1 MNREVHNGRQ
11 EAANCIRVHG
21 ARTHNLQNL
30 DLALPRDRLVVRHRP
45 QRVGQELAG
54 LRHALCRRTAAIY
67 RKPLALRPAVPPP
80 TRTARRR
87 SDRGP
92 ATDDLHRSAGRQPQ
106 SPQHGG
112 HGHRDLRLP
121 AAALCPAGR
130 IDLLPVRHA
139 DPPAVAG
146 ADSGDAAL
154 PAHRH
159 ADDDPGADRS
169 RPQGAAPRGDRGH
182 PQGRLRPAR
191 IDGEVLEVN
200 EPPELVP
207 QKAHTIEAVVDRVV
221 IREGVEPRLA
231 ESIRLAVRHGEGLVL
246 ASCEV
251 RKRTAAG
258 PAVARRAFQHALFL
272 PRLQD
277 QLRRDR
283 AADLQLQ
290 QPLRRLPGVRGL
302 GAAWPSTRTW

>member
-1 MNREVHNGRQ
+1 MRPS
-11 EAANCIRVHG
+11 CIRIHG

-30 DLALPRDRLVVRHRP
+30 DLDLAPRSPGRRHRP

-67 RKPLALRPAVPPP
+67 RKPLALRPAVPPSA
-80 TRTARRR
+80 RTAGRR

-146 ADSGDAAL
+146 ADPGNAAL
-154 PAHRH
+154 PARRH

-169 RPQGAAPRGDRGH
+169 RPQGPAPRGDRGH
-182 PQGRLRPAR
+182 PQGRASSARGSTARCSTSTSRRNSCRRRPTR
-191 IDGEVLEVN
+191 SR
-200 EPPELVP
+200 PS
-207 QKAHTIEAVVDRVV
+207 
-221 IREGVEPRLA
+221 
-231 ESIRLAVRHGEGLVL
+231 SI
-246 ASCEV
+246 AS
-251 RKRTAAG
+251 
-258 PAVARRAFQHALFL
+258 
-272 PRLQD
+272 
-277 QLRRDR
+277 
-283 AADLQLQ
+283 
-290 QPLRRLPGVRGL
+290 
-302 GAAWPSTRTW
+302 